1 MSKFQGIAYWSVQT
15 QSQDWME
22 RALLTLEPVSTEG
35 IGVVQHRPGIVGTE
49 LAVVFGD
56 CQHQIMVGKEGNGR
70 GLVRPATSAGAFV
83 VCLSALRKTLG
94 DITIVDDAQEAVP
107 TLPRQVCPA
116 YAGDWDL
123 VVSVAQALGLMPN
136 RKFAERHGALLNR
149 MF

>member
-15 QSQDWME
+15 LSPDWVE
-22 RALLTLEPVSTEG
+22 RALHTLEPVSTEG
-35 IGVVQHRPGIVGTE
+35 LGVVRQSLGVVGDE
-49 LAVVFGD
+49 LSVVFGE

-70 GLVRPATSAGAFV
+70 GLVRPAPSAGAFV
-83 VCLSALRKTLG
+83 VCLSALRKAVG